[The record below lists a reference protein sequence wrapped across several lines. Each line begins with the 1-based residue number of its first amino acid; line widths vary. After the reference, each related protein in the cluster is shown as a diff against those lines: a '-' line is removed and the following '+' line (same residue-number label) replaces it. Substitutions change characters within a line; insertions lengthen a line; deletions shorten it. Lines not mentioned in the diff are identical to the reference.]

1 MVRFLLF
8 LIFYI
13 VVAAATCGAMFAT
26 HVKNEGG
33 KADDMEMCIVCG
45 LLWPAIIP
53 LIIAYELTMKYLNKS
68 DRESDN

>member
-26 HVKNEGG
+26 YVKNGEGE
-33 KADDMEMCIVCG
+33 ADDMKMCIVCG
-45 LLWPAIIP
+45 SLWPAIIP
-53 LIIAYELTMKYLNKS
+53 LIIAYELTMKFLNKS
-68 DRESDN
+68 DQKSDD

>member
-26 HVKNEGG
+26 YVKNGEG
-33 KADDMEMCIVCG
+33 KADDMTMCVVCG
-45 LLWPAIIP
+45 SLWPAIIP

-68 DRESDN
+68 DRKSDD